1 MFSLT
6 EIDNVAWILLLLMGV
21 WLAVNALVDLS
32 SDRVSVRKSKESV
45 DDRTDSRD

>member
-21 WLAVNALVDLS
+21 WLAINALIDLS
-32 SDRVSVRKSKESV
+32 SDRASVRKSRQRT

>member
-21 WLAVNALVDLS
+21 WRAINALIDLS
-32 SDRVSVRKSKESV
+32 SDRASVRNQATTEPN
-45 DDRTDSRD
+45 RCRD